1 LIRVLLLLLFTT
13 QLSFAIPAEVHFF
26 FISPKSVTLLK
37 HLDIYPKFSKQL
49 LSQRTEEE
57 EECVPMGD
65 GCFNPQVGFVEG
77 DAGAGKEEPEAKPL
91 KTINAEDVNLI
102 NCDKDNYF
110 DIYCGKARK
119 QGKPSGVEFWIDTSS
134 SMRSIDY
141 NADPHFC
148 ERRSLASKLRSSCG
162 SKIDI
167 HTFDTSKKQAGSL
180 DSLCQNYGLNDQ
192 KRLMQWIQDSSA
204 KVVYVLTDKDEFSI
218 QLRDF
223 LHSISAKIYGG
234 DSGVYTMKD
243 MHKFVDDASRK
254 YCK

>member
-1 LIRVLLLLLFTT
+1 M
-13 QLSFAIPAEVHFF
+13 SYAIPSEVHFF
-26 FISPKSVTLLK
+26 FISPESVSLLK
-37 HLDIYPKFSKQL
+37 HLKTYPQFSTNL
-49 LSQRTEEE
+49 LSQSTQEP

-65 GCFNPQVGFVEG
+65 GCFNPQIGFVEG
-77 DAGAGKEEPEAKPL
+77 DAGAGHDSPDAKPM

-119 QGKPSGVEFWIDTSS
+119 QGKLSGIEFWIDTSS
-134 SMRSIDY
+134 SMRTIDY
-141 NADPHFC
+141 SPDPHFC
-148 ERRSLASKLRSSCG
+148 ERRSIGTKLRSTCG
-162 SKIDI
+162 SRVEI
-167 HTFDTSKKQAGSL
+167 HTFDSSKKQAGSL
-180 DSLCQNYGLNDQ
+180 DTLCTNYGLNDQ
-192 KRLMQWIQDSSA
+192 RRLMQWIQDSSA
-204 KVVYVLTDKDEFSI
+204 KVVYILTDKDEFSI

-243 MHKFVDDASRK
+243 MHKFIDDASSK